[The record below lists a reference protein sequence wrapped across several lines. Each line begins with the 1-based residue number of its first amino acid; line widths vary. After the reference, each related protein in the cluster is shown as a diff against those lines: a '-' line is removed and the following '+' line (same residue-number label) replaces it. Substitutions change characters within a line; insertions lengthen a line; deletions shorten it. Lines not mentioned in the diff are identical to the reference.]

1 MTPEPMSDEIAVL
14 AEVITAG
21 IPKALSRLEAGQ
33 FKRRA
38 DSLIRGFVSGLKAK
52 LSPPIPPDVQAA
64 MERYRA
70 KPPLLSSDEWWQE
83 RRAAGEI
90 IARHFTALYGKDGA

>member
-52 LSPPIPPDVQAA
+52 LSPPIPPDVLAA
-64 MERYRA
+64 MERFMGNEFGKGSWPY
-70 KPPLLSSDEWWQE
+70 E
-83 RRAAGEI
+83 G
-90 IARHFTALYGKDGA
+90 ALYDVITLATWAVSHFGKDGV

>member
-1 MTPEPMSDEIAVL
+1 MTTEPMSDEIAVL

-52 LSPPIPPDVQAA
+52 LSPAIPPDVQAA
-64 MERYRA
+64 MESIKNKRHCY
-70 KPPLLSSDEWWQE
+70 
-83 RRAAGEI
+83 GEVY
-90 IARHFTALYGKDGA
+90 AVACYFTNLFTGEMR